1 VLFYYVIS
9 ELQEYASELP
19 ATEKSVSD
27 QTIST
32 VEYLKACN
40 KIFERGVLAKKGF
53 IKDSSSSLIRSM
65 EDGFNFFT
73 NWLDEKLMQG
83 KLFVH
88 GNFHLW
94 VTVTKLLLLLNCFI
108 YALLLLNCFVYRV
121 QDNRTDWEIIFILAD
136 LGPHETHVLWFQRDG

>member
-1 VLFYYVIS
+1 MDQAECKASKNYAGAYIVMPLLLGVILQQEYVIS

-40 KIFERGVLAKKGF
+40 KIFERGILAKKGF
-53 IKDSSSSLIRSM
+53 IKDSSSPLIRSM

-73 NWLDEKLMQG
+73 NWLDEKLIQG
-83 KLFVH
+83 
-88 GNFHLW
+88 
-94 VTVTKLLLLLNCFI
+94 
-108 YALLLLNCFVYRV
+108 
-121 QDNRTDWEIIFILAD
+121 
-136 LGPHETHVLWFQRDG
+136 